1 MLAGK
6 AEDLGACVQ
15 SCAAVCPRPQASL
28 DIQAGEYLDLPAPE
42 GGHSSYPPT
51 PGPWSVGR
59 RESTLWPG
67 PQRAA
72 AGPGLVPLTFT
83 PQHPRSSVCR
93 PQRHLLYKSSW
104 LPLVENVP
112 PSVPPSPQPLPQPFL
127 LERGLRLLYL
137 SLWEQPVP
145 NGILVAGGSQ
155 PRTQETLET
164 TRCLIGLWL
173 KI

>member
-72 AGPGLVPLTFT
+72 AGPGLVPLTFAPPT
-83 PQHPRSSVCR
+83 STVQCVPTS
-93 PQRHLLYKSSW
+93 KA
-104 LPLVENVP
+104 PLVQKLLASLGRECSP
-112 PSVPPSPQPLPQPFL
+112 FCAPFPPTPTTAIPAGEGSAPSVS
-127 LERGLRLLYL
+127 
-137 SLWEQPVP
+137 V
-145 NGILVAGGSQ
+145 
-155 PRTQETLET
+155 TLGT
-164 TRCLIGLWL
+164 ACA
-173 KI
+173 